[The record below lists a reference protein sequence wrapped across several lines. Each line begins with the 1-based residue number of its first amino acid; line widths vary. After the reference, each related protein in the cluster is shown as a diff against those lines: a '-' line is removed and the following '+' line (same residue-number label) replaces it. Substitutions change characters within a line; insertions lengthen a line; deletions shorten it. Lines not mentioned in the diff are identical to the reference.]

1 MVLAGIVAAT
11 FMGAACAAISA
22 DSRVGR
28 SATYTYIQWRRRARA
43 RRHSGKVTG

>member
-11 FMGAACAAISA
+11 FMGAACAVISA

-28 SATYTYIQWRRRARA
+28 SATYALIQWRRRARA
-43 RRHSGKVTG
+43 RRRG

>member
-11 FMGAACAAISA
+11 FMGTACAVISA

-28 SATYTYIQWRRRARA
+28 SAAYAFLQWRRRVRA
-43 RRHSGKVTG
+43 RRRDGRVTG